1 MAKTP
6 SKFSDVTVL
15 KYKKGEQIIKQGD
28 YGVSIYI
35 ILNGYVEVFRESDE
49 TQVVLATLGPG
60 DIFGEMIFLTKGV
73 EVRSASARALQD
85 SEIEVWHPDDLA
97 KKYEETAPILK
108 TMINQVV
115 KRLLRMQKLL
125 DKLAP
130 KTSGQRETKKAE
142 EKLAKESR
150 RHYYRKNVDI
160 ACNYFPLHAGK
171 DFHNP
176 MKGRVKNLS
185 MTGLR
190 MEASPAN
197 ASLASHQVG
206 KTFRIE
212 TVLPNGQPL
221 KLTAK
226 IVNVNQ
232 QGGKL
237 RLGMQFHDLP
247 DYDGTRKTLWF
258 FMLPT

>member
-1 MAKTP
+1 MAKAP
-6 SKFSDVTVL
+6 SKFSDVTLL

-28 YGVSIYI
+28 YGISIYV
-35 ILNGYVEVFRESDE
+35 ILNGYVEVFRESDGADL
-49 TQVVLATLGPG
+49 VLGTLGPG
-60 DIFGEMIFLTKGV
+60 DIFGEMIFLNKGV

-85 SEIEVWHPDDLA
+85 SEIEVWHPDELA
-97 KKYEETAPILK
+97 KKYEEIAPVLK
-108 TMINQVV
+108 AMINQVLR
-115 KRLLRMQKLL
+115 RLLRMHKLL
-125 DKLAP
+125 DKLAS
-130 KTSGQRETKKAE
+130 KTSGQRETKEDK
-142 EKLAKESR
+142 KLSKESR
-150 RHYYRKNVDI
+150 RRYYRKNVDVP
-160 ACNYFPLHAGK
+160 CDYLPLHAGK
-171 DFHNP
+171 DFHSP
-176 MKGRVKNLS
+176 MKGRIKNLS

-212 TVLPNGQPL
+212 TVLPNGQLL

>member
-1 MAKTP
+1 
-6 SKFSDVTVL
+6 
-15 KYKKGEQIIKQGD
+15 
-28 YGVSIYI
+28 
-35 ILNGYVEVFRESDE
+35 
-49 TQVVLATLGPG
+49 
-60 DIFGEMIFLTKGV
+60 
-73 EVRSASARALQD
+73 
-85 SEIEVWHPDDLA
+85 
-97 KKYEETAPILK
+97 
-108 TMINQVV
+108 
-115 KRLLRMQKLL
+115 
-125 DKLAP
+125 
-130 KTSGQRETKKAE
+130 
-142 EKLAKESR
+142 
-150 RHYYRKNVDI
+150 
-160 ACNYFPLHAGK
+160 
-171 DFHNP
+171 
-176 MKGRVKNLS
+176 

-197 ASLASHQVG
+197 ASLASHQEG
-206 KTFRIE
+206 KSFRIE

>member
-1 MAKTP
+1 MLKAP
-6 SKFSDVTVL
+6 SKFSDVIVL

-28 YGVSIYI
+28 YGISIYI
-35 ILNGYVEVFRESDE
+35 ILNGHVEMFKESGGAD
-49 TQVVLATLGPG
+49 VVLGTLGPG
-60 DIFGEMIFLTKGV
+60 DIFGEMIFLNKGV

-97 KKYEETAPILK
+97 KKYEETTPILK
-108 TMINQVV
+108 AMINQVLS
-115 KRLLRMQKLL
+115 RLLRMHKLL

-130 KTSGQRETKKAE
+130 KMPGQSETKE
-142 EKLAKESR
+142 EKKTSKESR
-150 RHYYRKNVDI
+150 RRYYRKNVNIECD
-160 ACNYFPLHAGK
+160 YLPLHAGK
-171 DFHNP
+171 DFRNP
-176 MKGRVKNLS
+176 MKGRIKNLS

-190 MEASPAN
+190 MEISSMN
-197 ASLASHQVG
+197 TSHAAHEVG
-206 KTFRIE
+206 KSFRIE

-226 IVNVNQ
+226 IVNVHKQ
-232 QGGKL
+232 EERL
-237 RLGMQFHDLP
+237 RLGMHFHDLP

>member
-1 MAKTP
+1 MAKAP
-6 SKFSDVTVL
+6 SQFADVTVL

-28 YGVSIYI
+28 YGISIYI
-35 ILNGYVEVFRESDE
+35 ILNGHVEVFRETEEAD
-49 TQVVLATLGPG
+49 VVLGTLGPG
-60 DIFGEMIFLTKGV
+60 DIFGEMIFLNKSV

-97 KKYEETAPILK
+97 KKYEEIAPVLK
-108 TMINQVV
+108 AMINQVLRRIV
-115 KRLLRMQKLL
+115 RMQKLL

-130 KTSGQRETKKAE
+130 MAEGRRATKEDRKIS
-142 EKLAKESR
+142 KESR
-150 RHYYRKNVDI
+150 RRYYRKSVDI
-160 ACNYFPLHAGK
+160 ECDYLPLHAGK
-171 DFHNP
+171 ELRNP
-176 MKGRVKNLS
+176 LKGRIKNLS

-190 MEASPAN
+190 MEVSSVNTSSAI
-197 ASLASHQVG
+197 HEVG
-206 KTFRIE
+206 RSFRIE
-212 TVLPNGQPL
+212 TMLPNAQPL

-226 IVNVNQ
+226 IVNVHKQ
-232 QGGKL
+232 EATL